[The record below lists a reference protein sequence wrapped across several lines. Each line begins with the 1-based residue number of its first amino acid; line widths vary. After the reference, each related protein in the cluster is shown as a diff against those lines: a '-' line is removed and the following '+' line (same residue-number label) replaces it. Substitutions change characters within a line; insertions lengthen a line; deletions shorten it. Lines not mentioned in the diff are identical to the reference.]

1 MTLALAIQAATGLEP
16 GKDYLCQDDGDG
28 VFLAKWITK
37 AVPPPTQE
45 QLDQY
50 LAVYNDPVASA
61 KREAER
67 EKDRVLR
74 SRAMEYLVG
83 LMYQQE
89 LADAAK
95 ITALKT
101 DIATE
106 IAKVDVATVDSIV
119 DTP

>member
-1 MTLALAIQAATGLEP
+1 MNLANAITAATGFEN
-16 GKDYLCQDDGDG
+16 GREFEVQDIGEG
-28 VFLAKWITK
+28 PFLARWSTK
-37 AVPPPTQE
+37 DMPLPDDA
-45 QLDQY
+45 QLAQWQADY
-50 LAVYNDPVASA
+50 DAGA
-61 KREAER
+61 KAR

-74 SRAMEYLVG
+74 SRAMEYLVS

-101 DIATE
+101 EIATE
-106 IAKVDVATVDSIV
+106 IAKVDMATVDPIV

>member
-1 MTLALAIQAATGLEP
+1 MSLGQAIAAATGLDPERDFEVRDEGEGP
-16 GKDYLCQDDGDG
+16 
-28 VFLAKWITK
+28 FLANWHSAEIPLPDEKQLAQWQADYDAGEK
-37 AVPPPTQE
+37 A
-45 QLDQY
+45 
-50 LAVYNDPVASA
+50 
-61 KREAER
+61 R

-74 SRAMEYLVG
+74 ARAMEYLVG

-106 IAKVDVATVDSIV
+106 IAKVDVATVDPIV